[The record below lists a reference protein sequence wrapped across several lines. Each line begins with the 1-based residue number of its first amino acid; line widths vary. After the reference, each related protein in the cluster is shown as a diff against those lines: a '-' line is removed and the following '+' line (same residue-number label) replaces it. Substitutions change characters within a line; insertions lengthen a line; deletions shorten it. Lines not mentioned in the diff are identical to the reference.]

1 MNRALPLLQVAKLSL
16 RYGSNVA
23 VNDVALDVA
32 AGEFVALVG
41 ANGAGKSSLF
51 KAIVGLEPVFAG
63 RVVFAGADITSLAA
77 HRRVAS
83 GIAFVP
89 EGRWVFRD
97 MSVAENLELGSYLRS
112 GASQR
117 SAVAADLARVLELF
131 PRLAERRAQIAGT
144 LSGGEQQMLA
154 IGRALMASP
163 QLLVL
168 DEPSLGLAPRVVE
181 EIVMVLKQIN
191 TERGLSILVAEQN
204 AVLGLG
210 MAQRGYVLNGG
221 RIVLQGDA
229 VELAKERELIDFY
242 LGSSMNEN
250 ERKVA

>member
-1 MNRALPLLQVAKLSL
+1 MSAATLLLQVSGLSL

-23 VNDVALDVA
+23 VNDVHVNVA
-32 AGEFVALVG
+32 QGEFVALVG
-41 ANGAGKSSLF
+41 ANGAGKSSLL

-63 RVVFAGADITSLAA
+63 HVLFAGTDITSMAA

-89 EGRWVFRD
+89 EGRGVFST
-97 MSVAENLELGSYLRS
+97 MSVAENLELGSFLRS

-117 SAVAADLARVLELF
+117 SAVAADLARVFELF
-131 PRLAERRAQIAGT
+131 PRLAERRQQIAGT

-154 IGRALMASP
+154 IGRALMTNP
-163 QLLVL
+163 RLLLL
-168 DEPSLGLAPRVVE
+168 DEPSLGLAPLVVE
-181 EIVMVLKQIN
+181 EIAAALGQIN

-210 MAQRGYVLNGG
+210 MAQRGYVLNSG
-221 RIVLQGDA
+221 RIALLGDA
-229 VELAKERELIDFY
+229 AGLAQQGELIDSY
-242 LGSSMNEN
+242 LGSSMNHN
-250 ERKVA
+250 ERKVV